1 MELESNSVC
10 FILLSGAFHLVL
22 TCLMSLNLVLMNY
35 MKNLQYDLKD
45 KYVNSKKISE
55 IIDNGF
61 TLVELSK
68 SANIIFGKLLALEY
82 LSNMGMNVVATFI
95 SLNIFKALS
104 TFEPTLFLLSIGSFI
119 VVISYYIKLYYY
131 ARVGQN
137 LCNAYKEISKELGKL
152 LLHDS
157 IIDTDKQRREL
168 EYLFNRF
175 SIPSPIRPLDMFNMN
190 YAHFAVLSNMIFTY
204 TIILMQFKGY

>member
-1 MELESNSVC
+1 MELQSNSVC
-10 FILLSGAFHLVL
+10 FILLLGAFHLVL

-95 SLNIFKALS
+95 SLNIFKAFS

-137 LCNAYKEISKELGKL
+137 LCNAYKEIGAGVEWVVRQ
-152 LLHDS
+152 
-157 IIDTDKQRREL
+157 I
-168 EYLFNRF
+168 
-175 SIPSPIRPLDMFNMN
+175 LDNFLTNVQ
-190 YAHFAVLSNMIFTY
+190 YLSNVCPIFVKVMSMSN
-204 TIILMQFKGY
+204 LCPNS